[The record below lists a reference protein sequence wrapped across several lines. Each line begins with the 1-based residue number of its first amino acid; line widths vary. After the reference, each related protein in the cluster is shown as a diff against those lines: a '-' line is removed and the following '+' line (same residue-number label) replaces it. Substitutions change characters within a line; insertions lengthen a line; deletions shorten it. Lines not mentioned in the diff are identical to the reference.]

1 MYRSYAKKFF
11 TLLVLSIV
19 LLGCTSVPLSFGGA
33 RPMEKIESFETVT
46 LRISGMR
53 GTTDYEI
60 VMKGDAAQVTEYR
73 IRYDMDGKR
82 VPERQA
88 TCSAD
93 TVLKLLNDCELTVW
107 DGFHGK
113 HPSGVKDGIMFSLQA
128 TVNNGRTIKAEG
140 YGNFRS
146 ISGNSA
152 TGCTL
157 CSARKNNLDL
167 FRTHLIIVFFKIA

>member
-1 MYRSYAKKFF
+1 MKKSSIKNRIF
-11 TLLVLSIV
+11 LLL
-19 LLGCTSVPLSFGGA
+19 LLGMTMIFASFSLSCSA
-33 RPMEKIESFETVT
+33 ERPSGKILSFETVT

-73 IRYDMDGKR
+73 IRYDMDEKR

-88 TCSAD
+88 ACSAEK
-93 TVLKLLNDCELTVW
+93 VMKLLNDCELTAW

-128 TVNNGRTIKAEG
+128 TVNNGRKIKAEG
-140 YGNFRS
+140 SENFP
-146 ISGNSA
+146 
-152 TGCTL
+152 
-157 CSARKNNLDL
+157 KH
-167 FRTHLIIVFFKIA
+167 FREFRDGLHAMLSQKK

>member
-1 MYRSYAKKFF
+1 MYRSYAKKIF
-11 TLLVLSIV
+11 TLLVLSVV

-33 RPMEKIESFETVT
+33 RPTEKIESFETVT

-88 TCSAD
+88 TCSAEK
-93 TVLKLLNDCELTVW
+93 VMKLLNDCELTAW

-128 TVNNGRTIKAEG
+128 TVNNGRKIKAEG
-140 YGNFRS
+140 SENFP
-146 ISGNSA
+146 
-152 TGCTL
+152 
-157 CSARKNNLDL
+157 KH
-167 FRTHLIIVFFKIA
+167 FREFRDGLHAMLSQKK